1 MTLDNEV
8 IKQVKITPILDSL
21 RLEDI
26 SDSVYF
32 SEQYSDYI
40 SNSRLG
46 KLKTDGAEAFFA
58 GLKSEYNPSFE
69 TGGLIHQIVLQGN
82 DYEVVNGIFKPT
94 AKAGLMAE
102 ALYKKD
108 GTTPT
113 DDEIKAKSYE
123 VGYYKDKLTSNRLQE
138 FRAKAEPYWR
148 DRFLYEQSNPWKEGD
163 KERIYTD
170 VKNFELLHNC
180 LHTLNANDEIQKLL
194 HPEGLTEKPIIGN
207 EKTILMNIR
216 MEVPGYDARTYKLK
230 AKLDNFSID
239 TEENI
244 ITVND
249 LKTTSRPASIFDPT
263 YYSYQREIAF
273 YSWLIKLVAKKFYNI
288 DKATTKG
295 NFLVVSTI
303 PEYETRVYPMT
314 SKLFLLG
321 WKEALYLLKTV
332 AYLNVVK
339 GYQFNEV

>member
-1 MTLDNEV
+1 MTLDNEL

-32 SEQYSDYI
+32 SEEYSDYI

-46 KLKTDGAEAFFA
+46 KLITDGAESFFA
-58 GLKSEYNPSFE
+58 GIKSDYSTSFE
-69 TGGLIHQIVLQGN
+69 TGSLIHQIVLQG
-82 DYEVVNGIFKPT
+82 DKYQVIDGVFKPT

-102 ALYKKD
+102 SLYKSNGK
-108 GTTPT
+108 TPT
-113 DDEIKAKSYE
+113 DDEIKSKSYE
-123 VGYYKDKLTSNRLQE
+123 IGYYKDKLSDNIIKK
-138 FRAKAEPYWR
+138 FREKAEPYWR
-148 DRFLYEQSNPWKEGD
+148 DRFLYEQNNPIKKGE

-170 VKNFELLHNC
+170 IKNFELLNNC
-180 LHTLNANDEIQKLL
+180 LNTLNKNKDIQKLL
-194 HPEGLTEKPIIGN
+194 HPEGLTESPIIGN
-207 EKTILMNIR
+207 EKTILMDIK
-216 MEVPGYDARTYKLK
+216 MEVPGYEAKQYKLK

-239 TEENI
+239 KEERI

-249 LKTTSRPASIFDPT
+249 LKTTSRPVALFDPT

-273 YSWLIKLVAKKFYNI
+273 YSWLLGLVAKKCYNVEQ
-288 DKATTKG
+288 ATTKG

-303 PEYETRVYPMT
+303 PEYETSVYPMT
-314 SKLFLLG
+314 SKLFSSG

-332 AYLNVVK
+332 AYLNIVK
-339 GYQFNEV
+339 GYEFK